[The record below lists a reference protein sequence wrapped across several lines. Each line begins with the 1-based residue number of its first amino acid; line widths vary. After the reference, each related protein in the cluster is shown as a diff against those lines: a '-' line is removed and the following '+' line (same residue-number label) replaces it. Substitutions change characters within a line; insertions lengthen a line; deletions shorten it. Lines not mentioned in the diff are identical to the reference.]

1 MFNIAVLLVLPLLY
15 PHHFVDACAKTVEF
29 TACTTAA
36 SMASADCN
44 TIVTDTPGLSY
55 YQCLCSTGQDYIK
68 CYALCKD
75 DAQLQLQLQLQN
87 QHVSASCQAVSVLQ
101 AQGYTTTA
109 STSGSTQDMVTAA
122 TTSSDGT
129 SLTSSLVPA
138 SKPSITPRPLSTSTS
153 VIFANGDGTNST
165 STTPGKSSGYP
176 PLMLGSGA
184 DCAVSGSNTAA
195 TDHPLNASHSAIS
208 VSSMS
213 TLHITCVTPTQIN
226 NS

>member
-1 MFNIAVLLVLPLLY
+1 MIFNIAVLVLPVLY
-15 PHHFVDACAKTVEF
+15 PHRFVTACAKTVEF

-68 CYALCKD
+68 CYALCND

-109 STSGSTQDMVTAA
+109 LTSITQNMVTIA
-122 TTSSDGT
+122 TTSDGT
-129 SLTSSLVPA
+129 SPTSSSTVPA
-138 SKPSITPRPLSTSTS
+138 SIPSITPRPSSTSTS
-153 VIFANGDGTNST
+153 VIFANGD
-165 STTPGKSSGYP
+165 
-176 PLMLGSGA
+176 
-184 DCAVSGSNTAA
+184 
-195 TDHPLNASHSAIS
+195 
-208 VSSMS
+208 
-213 TLHITCVTPTQIN
+213 
-226 NS
+226 